1 MITRRE
7 FVQGT
12 AATLMMHGAVGAADA
27 QPLESEGDWFDR
39 PMRWAQLNLTEDD
52 PAKMDVPFWLDYFKR
67 IHADAACLSAG
78 GVVAFYPTDIKFHHR
93 SQWLPGHESFLADV
107 IDGCHKQGMIVMAR
121 TDPHATY
128 QDVYDAHP
136 DWIAVD
142 ANGKKRPHP
151 DYPNMWL
158 TCALGPYNFEFM
170 TDVTREI
177 VTRYRVGGVFSN
189 RWTGSGICYCEHCQK
204 NFGDAFHH
212 EIPRTRNPRD
222 AAYRDYI
229 VWNQQRLFELWAV
242 WDKAIQQARPGARY
256 IANSGG
262 GASSAL
268 DMKKVGEL
276 APTLFA
282 DRQCR
287 SGNMALWANGKN
299 GKEYRA
305 TLGNKAIG
313 GIFNV
318 GIVSPYR
325 WLNSVKSPAETRLWV
340 QDGMANG
347 LRPWF
352 NMVSGQV
359 HDKRGLKVIEDLY
372 VWHHKWERYFRN
384 TEPIARVGLLYS
396 QQTAHFHAGDA
407 QTQRLVEQPIDGMYQ
422 VLIDARIPFEMVHE
436 KMLDP
441 ENIDRY
447 KLLVLPNIAALSD
460 AQCQQLRDYVK
471 RGGSLVATYETS
483 LYDEIGNKRT
493 DFALGDLFGANY
505 IAHVNT
511 DKVLQNTYL
520 RVSRDSSG
528 TVHSPLLRNME
539 DAEILMGGTWQ
550 LTTKPRGAYSRPP
563 LTRIPAVA
571 NLPMEKTFWTVEKT
585 EEPEVYTQE
594 FGNGRVVYFPWDL
607 DRLVWDVMEL
617 GHTLL
622 LQNAI
627 HWAMNEPPPLR
638 VEGLGFFDITA
649 WRQKDSVAVH
659 LVNMTNPMAM
669 RANIRQ
675 LIPSQAQHVEIDLPA
690 GKRAVKVHTL
700 MREGSLPLQQKGNTI
715 SFTVPSVLDYEVVAI
730 DLT

>member
-12 AATLMMHGAVGAADA
+12 AATWMLHGAVGTADA
-27 QPLESEGDWFDR
+27 QSSQSEGDWFDR

-78 GVVAFYPTDIKFHHR
+78 GVVAFYPTDVKFHHR
-93 SQWLPGHESFLADV
+93 SQWLPGHESFLADLV
-107 IDGCHKQGMIVMAR
+107 DGCHKQGMVVMAR

-142 ANGKKRPHP
+142 ANGNKRPHP

-189 RWTGSGICYCEHCQK
+189 RWAGSGMCYCEHCKK
-204 NFGDAFHH
+204 NFGDAFRE
-212 EIPRTRNPRD
+212 EIPSTRNPRD
-222 AAYRDYI
+222 AAYRDYMI
-229 VWNQQRLFELWAV
+229 WNEQRLFDLWAV

-262 GASSAL
+262 GATSTL

-325 WLNSVKSPAETRLWV
+325 WLNSVKSPAETRMWV

-372 VWHHKWERYFRN
+372 VWHHKWERYFQN
-384 TEPIARVGLLYS
+384 TEPIARVGMLYS
-396 QQTAHFHAGDA
+396 QQTAHFHAGAA
-407 QTQRLVEQPIDGMYQ
+407 QIQRLVEQPIDGMYQ
-422 VLIDARIPFEMVHE
+422 ALIEARIPFEMVHE
-436 KMLDP
+436 KMLDAA
-441 ENIDRY
+441 NIDKY

-505 IAHVNT
+505 VAHVNT
-511 DKVLQNTYL
+511 DKALQNTYL
-520 RVSRDSSG
+520 RVSRDNSG
-528 TVHSPLLRNME
+528 AVHSPLLHGMD
-539 DAEILMGGTWQ
+539 DAEMLMGGTWQ
-550 LTTKPRGAYSRPP
+550 LTTKPRGAYPNPP

-571 NLPMEKTFWTVEKT
+571 NLPMEKTFWTLEKT

-594 FGNGRVVYFPWDL
+594 LGKGRVVYFPWDL
-607 DRLVWDVMEL
+607 DRLVWEVVGLD
-617 GHTLL
+617 HTLL

-627 HWAMNEPPPLR
+627 QWAMNEPVPVR
-638 VEGLGFFDITA
+638 VEGLGYFDITA
-649 WRQKDSVAVH
+649 WRQKDSVTVH

-669 RANIRQ
+669 RANIHQ
-675 LIPSQAQHVEIDLPA
+675 LIPSQAQHVEIDLPTD
-690 GKRAVKVHTL
+690 KRAIKVHTL
-700 MREGSLPLQQKGNTI
+700 MKEGSLALQQKANTV

-730 DLT
+730 DLA